1 MGPDHQ
7 PSIAIRTPDQRLR
20 VFVSSTLSELAPE
33 REAVRRAVERPHLTP
48 VLFELGTRP
57 HPPRELYRAYL
68 EQSDVFLGIYWERH
82 GWVAPGERVSG
93 LEDEYRLAGRR
104 PRLLYLEEPAPDRK
118 DRLSALLADLEA
130 ADLASYK
137 RFSTPEQLEAL
148 VVDDLAVL
156 LLERFGGAVAG
167 PGGDG
172 PVSSAVPVPITE
184 TVGRDAEV
192 VEVTGALE
200 SGRRLVTLLG
210 PGGVGKTRLA
220 LEVARGVEPAFPD
233 GVHFVPLSAVSDG
246 VRALHAIADRLEAR
260 VESATPV
267 DALAARLR
275 SCRGPPRARQPRA
288 DRRHGAAPRRPVGAG
303 TPYVGPRHQPAR
315 TAGAG

>member
-156 LLERFGGAVAG
+156 LLERFGGG
-167 PGGDG
+167 GRGSRGGWPGVERGARPDHRDG
-172 PVSSAVPVPITE
+172 RARRGGGRGHRSARE
-184 TVGRDAEV
+184 RAAARDAAR
-192 VEVTGALE
+192 TRRCRQDSAGTR
-200 SGRRLVTLLG
+200 SGTWG
-210 PGGVGKTRLA
+210 
-220 LEVARGVEPAFPD
+220 
-233 GVHFVPLSAVSDG
+233 
-246 VRALHAIADRLEAR
+246 
-260 VESATPV
+260 
-267 DALAARLR
+267 
-275 SCRGPPRARQPRA
+275 
-288 DRRHGAAPRRPVGAG
+288 GAG
-303 TPYVGPRHQPAR
+303 VPRWRPLRAAQCR
-315 TAGAG
+315 E